1 MAYSGIMLQHL
12 ENLMS
17 TTPKR
22 AAVKSLAALPR
33 TPASALKKVGWRG
46 LMQTIRDQGR
56 VLVTNHDH
64 PEAVIIA
71 AEEYDALVQ
80 LAREAESRTES
91 ELATMRRKFDERLSG
106 LEKPNAGKRLRAL
119 ARGRAK
125 LKGKVKAGT
134 RY

>member
-1 MAYSGIMLQHL
+1 
-12 ENLMS
+12 MS

-22 AAVKSLAALPR
+22 ATVKSLADLPR
-33 TPASALKKVGWRG
+33 TPASDLKKVGWRG
-46 LMQTIRDQGR
+46 VMQTIRDQGR
-56 VLVTNHDH
+56 VLVTNHDR

-80 LAREAESRTES
+80 IAREAESRTES
-91 ELATMRRKFDERLSG
+91 ELATMRQKFNERLSALDAPG
-106 LEKPNAGKRLRAL
+106 AGKRLRAI

-134 RY
+134 SY